1 MKKRILKYLKE
12 TPQAK
17 SIVVSDLLRNR
28 VVLSYN
34 GNKLVWE
41 WVGGLKCP
49 DGAVVDIHP
58 LAAEALVVE
67 EIMNFFRMEG
77 IDTSTVAYINH
88 IGHVID
94 GVIVNIADDD
104 EESPFDIVL
113 KKEKIKDLYER
124 FVFAKDCLTE
134 EMIGE
139 AISFGVLTPFL
150 SLVNL

>member
-12 TPQAK
+12 TPLAK
-17 SIVVSDLLRNR
+17 SIVVSDLLRDR
-28 VVLSYN
+28 VILSYS

-41 WVGGLKCP
+41 WTALGLQCP

-77 IDTSTVAYINH
+77 VDTSTVAYINH
-88 IGHVID
+88 IGHTVD
-94 GVIVNIADDD
+94 GVIVDVPHN
-104 EESPFDIVL
+104 EESPFDITL

-124 FVFAKDCLTE
+124 FVYAKDCLTE